1 VKLAATLLFVV
12 AVVATPRE
20 VMWIFAGHAAIV
32 GAAAAA
38 GRIPPRFIARRL
50 VIEIPFLLF
59 AILLPLVGRGERVD
73 VWFLSLS
80 VEGLWGAWNI
90 LAKATLGAAASIV
103 LAATTQV
110 PDLLLGFDR
119 LKVPRAFTAIMGFM
133 VRYLDVIIGNLDRMR
148 VALRSRG
155 YAPRWIGEA
164 RALGATAGSLFI
176 RSYER
181 GERVYLA
188 MLSRGYGGSMPDPRH
203 TAAPAAEWAGVFL
216 VAGLAAGLAAIG
228 WLVR

>member
-1 VKLAATLLFVV
+1 VKLAATLLFVG

-20 VMWIFAGHAAIV
+20 AMWVFAGHAAIV
-32 GAAAAA
+32 AAAAA
-38 GRIPPRFIARRL
+38 VGRIPPGFVARRL
-50 VIEIPFLLF
+50 IIEIPFLLF

-119 LKVPRAFTAIMGFM
+119 LKVPRVFTAIMGFM

-188 MLSRGYGGSMPDPRH
+188 MLSRGYGGTMPDPGR
-203 TAAPAAEWAGVFL
+203 TAAPAAEWGVAAL

>member
-1 VKLAATLLFVV
+1 V
-12 AVVATPRE
+12 A
-20 VMWIFAGHAAIV
+20 
-32 GAAAAA
+32 
-38 GRIPPRFIARRL
+38 
-50 VIEIPFLLF
+50 
-59 AILLPLVGRGERVD
+59 
-73 VWFLSLS
+73 FLSLS
-80 VEGLWGAWNI
+80 EEGLWAAWNI
-90 LAKATLGAAASIV
+90 LAKATLGAWASIL
-103 LAATTQV
+103 LAATTQI
-110 PDLLLGFDR
+110 PDLLDGFRR
-119 LKVPRAFTAIMGFM
+119 LRTPRVITAIMGFM

-188 MLSRGYGGSMPDPRH
+188 MLSRGYGGTMPDPGR
-203 TAAPAAEWAGVFL
+203 TAAPAAEWGVAAL

>member
-1 VKLAATLLFVV
+1 VKLAATLLFVG

-20 VMWIFAGHAAIV
+20 AFWVFAGHAAII
-32 GAAAAA
+32 GTAAAI
-38 GRIPPRFIARRL
+38 GRIPFRFLARRL

-59 AILLPLVGRGERVD
+59 AILLPLVGRGERID

-80 VEGLWGAWNI
+80 REGLWGAWNI

-110 PDLLLGFDR
+110 GDLLLGFDR

-188 MLSRGYGGSMPDPRH
+188 MLSRGYTGSMPDPDR
-203 TAAPAAEWAGVFL
+203 TAAPAVEWIGAAL

-228 WLVR
+228 WILR